1 MVVYEAVNTR
11 VSELQGVSSTVYRNK
26 NEPTSTVVNETQ
38 TYNSYVTGDIDLM
51 SKSNKDLI
59 YLTRTLMNNNMM
71 STPTG
76 HVPVKTADILRDQIM
91 LLILLAIFTV
101 ISVSISLAVIVF
113 CRKKNTVFMLQKCE
127 QQSDV
132 ETDDLSTKID
142 NSDTD
147 SEEIRTVIRKSE
159 SYPALTKYSRKSYL
173 PLSKC
178 ASANKAELQSGNTEK
193 RALQSTSLMPLLRP
207 SEITDKAKRIK
218 CSMKRTADDNNKTSK
233 SMHKSNTFPSRHQCH
248 SLLEKPQIRLNKEF
262 NCGSISNAD
271 GSNQTHE
278 RCTVDEDIQIK
289 RKRKPWSYIR
299 SINDNNAHFKEG
311 NDIVLTQTDSHLDFH
326 GKLEMI

>member
-11 VSELQGVSSTVYRNK
+11 VSELQGISSTVYRNK

-59 YLTRTLMNNNMM
+59 YLTRALMNNNMM

-91 LLILLAIFTV
+91 LLILLANFTV

-132 ETDDLSTKID
+132 EIDDLST
-142 NSDTD
+142 N
-147 SEEIRTVIRKSE
+147 R
-159 SYPALTKYSRKSYL
+159 
-173 PLSKC
+173 
-178 ASANKAELQSGNTEK
+178 
-193 RALQSTSLMPLLRP
+193 
-207 SEITDKAKRIK
+207 
-218 CSMKRTADDNNKTSK
+218 
-233 SMHKSNTFPSRHQCH
+233 
-248 SLLEKPQIRLNKEF
+248 
-262 NCGSISNAD
+262 
-271 GSNQTHE
+271 
-278 RCTVDEDIQIK
+278 
-289 RKRKPWSYIR
+289 
-299 SINDNNAHFKEG
+299 
-311 NDIVLTQTDSHLDFH
+311 
-326 GKLEMI
+326 